1 MWPRKPASRLVSF
14 EFTANALENI
24 KALAADPDTRPVA
37 VAALRLAKQLGENPY
52 LGEPLR
58 EKANLKPLAAAD
70 CRKLKF
76 DRAERKITATPRYRY
91 RLVYRIEPHD
101 GSPEQLVILA
111 LGVKPGVYRDATR
124 QAAVRL
130 KQGARGRRARPR

>member
-70 CRKLKF
+70 CRKLKCIELAGLGCSASVVVAG
-76 DRAERKITATPRYRY
+76 RIP
-91 RLVYRIEPHD
+91 LVCRESCRHA
-101 GSPEQLVILA
+101 G
-111 LGVKPGVYRDATR
+111 
-124 QAAVRL
+124 AVRGVGGSARSA
-130 KQGARGRRARPR
+130 GAEDARCVRAAA